1 MNYKAKVVFLNN
13 KIDKP
18 PATLIIK
25 MEKEKGYS
33 ANYRQD
39 RKNIDTADIIIK
51 NRAKRY
57 MYKF

>member
-1 MNYKAKVVFLNN
+1 
-13 KIDKP
+13 
-18 PATLIIK
+18 